1 MNGVGWGVVLTRPGK
16 NLKSFV
22 SLSLCR
28 EDEVFK
34 VESYVSRE
42 VCRGRNGDRFGA
54 QLQSRVRHALD
65 KAERRR
71 EREGL
76 KVGERGGT
84 YWVLS
89 AAPFG

>member
-1 MNGVGWGVVLTRPGK
+1 MGWGGVSSSPDQAKISKVL
-16 NLKSFV
+16 
-22 SLSLCR
+22 SLSVCR